1 VNNSV
6 YIGGEESFIEW
17 ALQEYRYT
25 DKTSVLI
32 YRKQAADALRN
43 AINNTPGRSYVYMN
57 INTGAAANSKVVI
70 ELFDDICPKT
80 CENFRQLCQGFQ
92 KTEKSGAKQPEI
104 LGYSGSEFHRV
115 VKGMYIQG
123 GDLSKVFT
131 KYKDGFS
138 VYDGE
143 FADESFQVKH
153 TEPGLLGMCK
163 RSSVQHTNECQFYVT
178 LGAPLSFMDG
188 QTVIFGRVIEGFRV
202 FKLIEK
208 MDTTNERPH
217 PPV

>member
-1 VNNSV
+1 
-6 YIGGEESFIEW
+6 
-17 ALQEYRYT
+17 
-25 DKTSVLI
+25 
-32 YRKQAADALRN
+32 
-43 AINNTPGRSYVYMN
+43 
-57 INTGAAANSKVVI
+57 
-70 ELFDDICPKT
+70 
-80 CENFRQLCQGFQ
+80 
-92 KTEKSGAKQPEI
+92 
-104 LGYSGSEFHRV
+104 
-115 VKGMYIQG
+115 MYIQG
-123 GDLSKVFT
+123 GDLSKVFSKLIHRSKINSNIFSFLFT
-131 KYKDGFS
+131 AKYKDGFS